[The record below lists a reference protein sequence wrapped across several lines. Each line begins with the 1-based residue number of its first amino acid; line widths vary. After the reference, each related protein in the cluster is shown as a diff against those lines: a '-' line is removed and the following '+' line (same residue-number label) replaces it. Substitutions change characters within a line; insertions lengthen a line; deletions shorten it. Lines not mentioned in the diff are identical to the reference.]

1 LPGRSQVGRG
11 DAAVKEGV
19 RGGTTGSPTR
29 ITLPRN
35 AHVAEQFDLLA
46 DLLELAGEQQFRVLA
61 YRRAADQIRS
71 AGSPIAQLALDGRAK
86 DLPGIGKTIESK
98 IVQIVNTG
106 EIEVLTKRK
115 AEIPEGVA
123 EFLRLPAL
131 GPKTARRIWQELGIT
146 TVEELRKAAEA
157 ERLRTLPGLGAKTE
171 ERILKAL
178 GEKPQEKGTLLAV
191 ALPAVRAVVEVLREH
206 PASNEVSEAGS
217 VRRRAETVKDLDII
231 ATASDPAALTDYLTK
246 LTWVAEIEAKGKTKA
261 TVVSHDGLRFDLR
274 VVPPEAYGNLL
285 QHFTGSKRH
294 NVALRE
300 DAVRRGLSVSEYG
313 VKDVETGEVFT
324 ARTEEELYERLGYEW
339 IPPELREGRGELE
352 PARKRELPALVEL
365 SDLRGDLHMH
375 STWSNDGK
383 NTLEEMATA
392 AKARGYDY
400 VAITDHAHY
409 LRDGRFEAQAKEI
422 AKLQKKL
429 APFRLLRGIEVS
441 IRVDGTLDFS
451 DEQLAECDW
460 VMASL
465 HSAFEKSPTERILSA
480 MENPHVDCIG
490 HPTTR
495 KLNRRSGIDIDLERV
510 VAKGLET
517 GTYLEINSQPDRLD
531 LRDSDAR
538 VVGEA
543 GLPLAI
549 STDSHELGAL
559 DFAELGVAQARRAW
573 LTKDQIVNTR
583 PWEDIK

>member
-1 LPGRSQVGRG
+1 MIG
-11 DAAVKEGV
+11 AMAV
-19 RGGTTGSPTR
+19 
-29 ITLPRN
+29 TLPRN
-35 AHVAEQFDLLA
+35 AQLAEQFDLLA
-46 DLLELAGEQQFRVLA
+46 DLLELEGEQQFRVLA

-71 AGSPIAQLALDGRAK
+71 SGSPIAQLALDGRAK

-106 EIEVLTKRK
+106 EIEALTKRK
-115 AEIPEGVA
+115 AQIPEGVA

-146 TVEELRKAAEA
+146 TVEDLRKAAEA
-157 ERLRTLPGLGAKTE
+157 ERLRALPGLGAKTE

-178 GEKPQEKGTLLAV
+178 GEKPQEKRTLLAV
-191 ALPAVRAVVEVLREH
+191 ALPAVRAVVQVLREH
-206 PASNEVSEAGS
+206 PASEEVSEAGS
-217 VRRRAETVKDLDII
+217 VRRRTETVKDLDII

-246 LTWVAEIEAKGKTKA
+246 LTWVAEVEAKGKTKA

-313 VKDVETGEVFT
+313 VKDAETGEVFT
-324 ARTEEELYERLGYEW
+324 ARTEEELYERLGYQW

-352 PARKRELPALVEL
+352 PARRRELPALVEL

-429 APFRLLRGIEVS
+429 APFQLLRGIEVS
-441 IRVDGTLDFS
+441 IRVDGTLDFP

-465 HSAFEKSPTERILSA
+465 HSAFDKNPTERILSA

-495 KLNRRSGIDIDLERV
+495 KLNRRSGIDVDIAKV
-510 VAKGLET
+510 AAKGLET

-543 GLPLAI
+543 GLPLVI
-549 STDSHELGAL
+549 STDAHELGAL

-573 LTKDQIVNTR
+573 LTKDQIVNTW
-583 PWEDIK
+583 PWKDVKRGFAA